1 MFCQILISAK
11 SFAPMHLDYP
21 GDNLLRL
28 IALIANVIIPALIH
42 RNWVAEHKWVGA
54 VHKWT
59 SDSKIK
65 VSKRIFILK
74 RIAKK
79 FCHR

>member
-42 RNWVAEHKWVGA
+42 RN
-54 VHKWT
+54 
-59 SDSKIK
+59 
-65 VSKRIFILK
+65 
-74 RIAKK
+74 
-79 FCHR
+79 